1 MALPRLDDDEKDVLR
16 YLAQRFHN
24 GEKFAG
30 LGDYPRYGELG
41 EKRMKVIVRKFCN
54 YEWLHLRKKEIGGVI
69 WDRSYEI
76 DGLLLEAVEQLDN
89 PPPKDYWKGVTVW
102 FKSKPWS
109 IPVFLVLVATPLVAT
124 WFDLIA
130 KVLRWVGVIE

>member
-1 MALPRLDDDEKDVLR
+1 MAMSPLDDDEKDVLR

-24 GEKFAG
+24 GEKRAE
-30 LGDYPRYGELG
+30 LEQYPRTAELG
-41 EKRMKVIVRKFCN
+41 WDRVLEIARRFRN
-54 YEWLHLRKKEIGGVI
+54 YGWLHEREQDTGIMWMRWFDL
-69 WDRSYEI
+69 
-76 DGLLLEAVEQLDN
+76 DGQLVEAVDELDN
-89 PPPKDYWKGVTVW
+89 PPPKDYWKGIAVW

-130 KVLRWVGVIE
+130 KLLRWVGVME